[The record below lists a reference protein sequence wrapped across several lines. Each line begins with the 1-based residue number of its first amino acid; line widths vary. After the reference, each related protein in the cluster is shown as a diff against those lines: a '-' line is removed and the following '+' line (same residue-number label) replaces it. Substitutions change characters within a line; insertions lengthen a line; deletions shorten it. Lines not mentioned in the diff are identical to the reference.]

1 VKKHV
6 ILVFLSLIVIGCLGF
21 VSAGLCEYL
30 EEAQWG
36 LPEGAI
42 ARLGKGRITEVQY
55 SPDGMWLAVASSI
68 GIWVYDAETRGPL
81 NLLSGHTDRVSS
93 VSYSGTGTH
102 IASGG
107 GWPDDKTVR
116 VWDATTGKLLHTL
129 TGHMDR
135 VTSVAYSRNY
145 TRVASG
151 SDDGTVL
158 LWDLAPDTLRQR

>member
-1 VKKHV
+1 MKRNV
-6 ILVFLSLIVIGCLGF
+6 ILSLSLIVIGSFVYLPVALGRYP
-21 VSAGLCEYL
+21 AET
-30 EEAQWG
+30 QWG